1 MSSIGET
8 MLGTITESTAEMIKS
23 FSKELYPSMI
33 EFTQKLIQTPS
44 ISGTEKGVADL
55 DMAEMEKL
63 GYDQVFRDDQGNV
76 VGLVKG
82 TEDGPTIMYNSHM
95 DHVSPGDYDNW
106 EGYDPYG
113 GLIDVCAVDTQDKE
127 PDQAECIHGRAAS
140 DVKCGEAVQIYAGGV
155 LVKLKEAG
163 VPIKGTFMFTG
174 VVQEEPAEMV
184 GMIHLIDKTFPEKG
198 LTYDAMVS
206 SEATSLK
213 LYCGHRGRVE
223 MLATVY
229 GRTSHGS
236 APWLGINA
244 IYKAMPLI
252 DKIKDELYP
261 SLPTDEHLGQASLSL
276 NIIEC
281 SPGALSIVPDKC
293 MLSID
298 RRMIPGETA
307 EMAVA
312 QIQKLIDDLAAED
325 LEFKADVCVKSA
337 TEVSYTGMSYDIE
350 KIMAP
355 WKVAENH
362 PFVAAA
368 AGALEAMGQEVKYG
382 YWDFGT
388 DASKTCGHDR
398 KPTIGYSPMQEQY
411 AHTPYDKCRL
421 DFMLT
426 ALEGNTAIF
435 INAAEAGKEAYEKV
449 EW

>member
-1 MSSIGET
+1 MGVMKDIVFDILSEETTGLVKSI
-8 MLGTITESTAEMIKS
+8 
-23 FSKELYPSMI
+23 SKELYPDMV
-33 EFTQKLIQTPS
+33 EFAQKLIQTPS

-55 DMAEMEKL
+55 DMAEMTKL
-63 GYDQVFRDDQGNV
+63 GYDEVFRDDHGNV
-76 VGLVKG
+76 VGIVRG
-82 TEDGPTIMYNSHM
+82 TEEGPTIMYNSHM
-95 DHVSPGDYDNW
+95 DHVSPGDHSNW

-113 GLIDVCAVDTQDKE
+113 GLIDVCDVDTQDKKIE
-127 PDQAECIHGRAAS
+127 QAECIHGRAAS
-140 DVKCGEAVQIYAGGV
+140 DVKCGEAVQIYAGGIV
-155 LVKLKEAG
+155 VKLKEAG
-163 VPIKGTFMFTG
+163 IPIKGNFMFTG

-184 GMIHLIDKTFPEKG
+184 GMLHLIDKTFPEKG
-198 LTYDAMVS
+198 LDYDAMVS

-223 MLATVY
+223 MLVTVY

-236 APWLGINA
+236 APWLGVNA

-252 DKIKDELYP
+252 AKIKDELYP

-281 SPGALSIVPDKC
+281 SPGALSIVPDQC

-298 RRMIPGETA
+298 RRTLPGETA
-307 EMAVA
+307 EDAVA
-312 QIQKLIDDLAAED
+312 QIQGLIDTLAASD
-325 LEFKADVCVKSA
+325 PEFKADVRVKKA
-337 TEVSYTGMSYDIE
+337 TEISYTGMSYEIE
-350 KIMAP
+350 KVMAP
-355 WKVAENH
+355 WKMAEDH
-362 PFVAAA
+362 GFVASAA
-368 AGALEAMGQEVKYG
+368 KALEAMGQEVNYG

-388 DASKTCGHDR
+388 DASKTCGLDR

-435 INAAEAGKEAYEKV
+435 LNAGQAGKEAYV
-449 EW
+449 PAEW